1 MRWHQKR
8 LHNKRTL
15 EIFKKGINEYFV
27 YIFVNVFDIF
37 FTYFRN
43 IFKKKTKMKF
53 ENLTLE
59 VVVCTILNRMVFFFP
74 SGIKIEG
81 CVNFWVRPA

>member
-1 MRWHQKR
+1 MRWDQKR

-15 EIFKKGINEYFV
+15 DIFKNRINEYFV

-43 IFKKKTKMKF
+43 IFKKKKTKMKF
-53 ENLTLE
+53 ENRRLE
-59 VVVCTILNRMVFFFP
+59 VVVCTIVNRMVFFF
-74 SGIKIEG
+74 S
-81 CVNFWVRPA
+81 F